1 MGIDQALELREAR
14 AIHRID
20 TVLHSLAPRRI
31 MTWDEAVEML
41 FEVREGIDVPEV
53 RASVR
58 AIVDRAL
65 GSLGSASVLDPARV
79 LEPLLDIRSTVEHA
93 ESAAAA

>member
-1 MGIDQALELREAR
+1 MGTSEVLALREAR
-14 AIHRID
+14 ALHRID
-20 TVLHSLAPRRI
+20 AVLHSLAPRRI

-53 RASVR
+53 KASVH

-65 GSLGSASVLDPARV
+65 GSFGSSSLVDRSRVLD
-79 LEPLLDIRSTVEHA
+79 PLLDIRNAVEHA
-93 ESAAAA
+93 ELAAA

>member
-1 MGIDQALELREAR
+1 MATSDMFELREAR
-14 AIHRID
+14 ALHRID
-20 TVLHSLAPRRI
+20 AMLHSVAPRRI

-53 RASVR
+53 KASVH

-65 GSLGSASVLDPARV
+65 GSFGSSSVVERSRVLD
-79 LEPLLDIRSTVEHA
+79 PLLDIRSAVEHA
-93 ESAAAA
+93 EAAAA

>member
-1 MGIDQALELREAR
+1 MATSDMFELREAR

-20 TVLHSLAPRRI
+20 AMLHSLAPRRI

-41 FEVREGIDVPEV
+41 YEVREGIDVPEV
-53 RASVR
+53 KASVH

-65 GSLGSASVLDPARV
+65 GSFGTSSLVERSRVLD
-79 LEPLLDIRSTVEHA
+79 PLLDIRFAVEHA
-93 ESAAAA
+93 EAAAA